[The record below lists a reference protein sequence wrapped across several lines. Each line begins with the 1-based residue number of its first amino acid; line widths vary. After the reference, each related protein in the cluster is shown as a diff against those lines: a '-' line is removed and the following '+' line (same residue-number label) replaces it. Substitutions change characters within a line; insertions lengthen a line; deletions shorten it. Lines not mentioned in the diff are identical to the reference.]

1 MSDKPLDQQASTDS
15 ARTGEPR
22 AGSPSRVRSTNPRRR
37 TGGPRRLSQTR
48 GPEPSTSLDDVRL
61 AIGTIGGTHGVRGE
75 LKLKL
80 LTDRPE
86 HLTTIRRVYLG
97 SSDEP
102 IQVNGLRFHGDDALI
117 SLAGVD
123 NPEEGKKLGGLTVR
137 IAGSDAKPL
146 EEGEYF
152 LFQLIGLRAE
162 TEDGTEVGEVTDLLE
177 TGAHDVLV
185 IQPTQ
190 GGEDILI
197 PNHPEYVVAT
207 EPEAGRIIVRVP
219 VYRD

>member
-1 MSDKPLDQQASTDS
+1 MSDKPRDEKPESGMS
-15 ARTGEPR
+15 KEGEPR
-22 AGSPSRVRSTNPRRR
+22 GGSPSRVRATNPRRR
-37 TGGPRRLSQTR
+37 SGAPRRLSQTR
-48 GPEPSTSLDDVRL
+48 GPEPATPLDEVKL

-80 LTDRPE
+80 LTDQPE
-86 HLTTIRRVYLG
+86 HLTTIRRVFLG
-97 SSDEP
+97 SSDQP
-102 IQVNGLRFHGDDALI
+102 TQVTGLRLHGGDALI
-117 SLAGVD
+117 SLAGID
-123 NPEEGKKLGGLTVR
+123 NPEDGKKLGGLTVR

-162 TEDGTEVGEVTDLLE
+162 TEDGTAVGEVTDLLE

-185 IQPTQ
+185 IQPAR

-207 EPEAGRIIVRVP
+207 EPEAGRIVVRVP